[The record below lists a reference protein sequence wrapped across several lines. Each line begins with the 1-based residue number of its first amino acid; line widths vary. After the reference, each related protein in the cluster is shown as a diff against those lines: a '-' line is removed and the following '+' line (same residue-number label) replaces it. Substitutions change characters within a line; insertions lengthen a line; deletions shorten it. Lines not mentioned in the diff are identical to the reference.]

1 MTIKLKN
8 IILLIFFFPLL
19 FFGQEVKY
27 LEIFKNSKICKS
39 EKVNS
44 NNFKELVNNVLLLE
58 IESGYFTC
66 SVDSITL
73 KKQKLIIYLQ
83 TGDLIELNNI
93 KVNLPSSLTLK
104 LRENFNSEKT
114 YFNANELSAKIK
126 KWIILMNN
134 NGFPFAEFEFQTSEI
149 INSKINLV
157 CNLIPGPSVKIDS
170 IINPEIT
177 KKELQLIYNFTD
189 IRNGDPFELNKIY
202 KISENIKNSGFIK
215 EIRPP
220 AYEFMD
226 NKATIYT
233 YIKPQSKN
241 SINGLVG
248 IQPGENETLQFTGNV
263 ALSFQNA
270 LSYGEV
276 LKINWRRMFNSSQNL
291 ITEISYPFV
300 FNSNFEIQG
309 GLDMIKKDSSFFNL
323 NSKLVINYKSNSNLS
338 NGFLFTNN
346 SSTNLLENDYSSTS
360 VNSFG
365 FTTNIKKLD
374 NQFNP
379 SKGFKIKGELAYG
392 WKETYSSDTIAN
404 NIIKSPNFNGNLFF
418 TSYISLLKRTTF
430 KIKLS
435 GSTIQNS
442 ILYEN
447 ELTRIGGYK
456 TIRGFDEESIWVSS
470 FMLGNFEFRYLIDEK
485 SNVFLFS
492 DFAWTKSKTNNFLK
506 EDYFQSFGFG
516 TNISMSNGLLT
527 LIYGL
532 GRKIENPFLIRT
544 GKIHLGFTSYF

>member
-1 MTIKLKN
+1 M
-8 IILLIFFFPLL
+8 
-19 FFGQEVKY
+19 
-27 LEIFKNSKICKS
+27 
-39 EKVNS
+39 
-44 NNFKELVNNVLLLE
+44 
-58 IESGYFTC
+58 
-66 SVDSITL
+66 
-73 KKQKLIIYLQ
+73 
-83 TGDLIELNNI
+83 
-93 KVNLPSSLTLK
+93 
-104 LRENFNSEKT
+104 
-114 YFNANELSAKIK
+114 
-126 KWIILMNN
+126 
-134 NGFPFAEFEFQTSEI
+134 
-149 INSKINLV
+149 
-157 CNLIPGPSVKIDS
+157 
-170 IINPEIT
+170 
-177 KKELQLIYNFTD
+177 
-189 IRNGDPFELNKIY
+189 
-202 KISENIKNSGFIK
+202 
-215 EIRPP
+215 
-220 AYEFMD
+220 
-226 NKATIYT
+226 
-233 YIKPQSKN
+233 
-241 SINGLVG
+241 
-248 IQPGENETLQFTGNV
+248 
-263 ALSFQNA
+263 
-270 LSYGEV
+270 
-276 LKINWRRMFNSSQNL
+276 
-291 ITEISYPFV
+291 
-300 FNSNFEIQG
+300 
-309 GLDMIKKDSSFFNL
+309 
-323 NSKLVINYKSNSNLS
+323 
-338 NGFLFTNN
+338 FTNN

>member
-1 MTIKLKN
+1 MDLKK
-8 IILLIFFFPLL
+8 IIVLIFFFPIL
-19 FFGQEVKY
+19 FFGQQVSF
-27 LEIFKNSKICKS
+27 LEIYKNLELYKA

-44 NNFKELVNNVLLLE
+44 NRVRELVNNILLLE

-66 SVDSITL
+66 NVDSINL
-73 KKQKLIIYLQ
+73 KNQKLKIYLQ
-83 TGDLIELNNI
+83 TGNLISLNSI
-93 KVNLPSSLTLK
+93 KVNLPNSLALK
-104 LRENFNSEKT
+104 LREDFKSDKT
-114 YFNANELSAKIK
+114 YFNANVFSDKIK

-134 NGFPFAEFEFQTSEI
+134 NGFPFAEFEFQKSEI
-149 INSKINLV
+149 INSKINLI
-157 CNLIPGPSVKIDS
+157 CNLSSGPFVKIDS

-177 KKELQLIYNFTD
+177 KKELQLIYKFTD
-189 IRNGDPFELNKIY
+189 IRNGDLFELNKIY
-202 KISENIKNSGFIK
+202 KISENIKNTGFIQ

-220 AYEFMD
+220 AYEFID
-226 NKATIYT
+226 NKASIYT
-233 YIKPQSKN
+233 YYKPQSKN

-248 IQPGENETLQFTGNV
+248 IQPGENETVQFTGNV
-263 ALSFQNA
+263 ALNFQNA

-291 ITEISYPFV
+291 IAELSYPFL
-300 FNSNFEIQG
+300 FNTNFEIQG
-309 GLDMIKKDSSFFNL
+309 GLDMIKKDSSFFNF
-323 NSKLVINYKSNSNLS
+323 NSKLIINYKSNSS
-338 NGFLFTNN
+338 FANGFLFTNN
-346 SSTNLLENDYSSTS
+346 NSTNLLEDDYSSTS

-365 FTTNIKKLD
+365 FVTNFKKLD
-374 NQFNP
+374 NPFNP
-379 SKGFKIKGELAYG
+379 RKGFKIKSEIAYG
-392 WKETYSSDTIAN
+392 WKETYAIDTVAN
-404 NIIKSPNFNGNLFF
+404 NILKSPNFNGNLSFS
-418 TSYISLLKRTTF
+418 SYLSLLKRTTF

-435 GSTIQNS
+435 GSTIQNN

-470 FMLGNFEFRYLIDEK
+470 FVLGNFEFRYLIDEK

-492 DFAWTKSKTNNFLK
+492 DFAWTESKTNNFLM

-516 TNISMSNGLLT
+516 TNISMPNGLLT

-532 GRKIENPFLIRT
+532 GRKIDNPFLIRT

>member
-1 MTIKLKN
+1 M
-8 IILLIFFFPLL
+8 
-19 FFGQEVKY
+19 FFGQEVKH
-27 LEIFKNSKICKS
+27 LEIFKNSKLYKS

-66 SVDSITL
+66 SVDSTTL

-189 IRNGDPFELNKIY
+189 IRNGDPFKLNKIY

-404 NIIKSPNFNGNLFF
+404 NIIKSPNFNGNLSF

-470 FMLGNFEFRYLIDEK
+470 FMLGNFEFRYLIDKK

-492 DFAWTKSKTNNFLK
+492 DFAWTKSKTNNFLR

-516 TNISMSNGLLT
+516 TNISMPNGLLT

-532 GRKIENPFLIRT
+532 GRKIDNLFLIRT